1 MYSGLKKSALKALR
15 AMSSCFPIKKIRYT
29 ITTATA
35 NMYIQSSPLNS
46 DTVNSEIPLIQADDD
61 GMC

>member
-1 MYSGLKKSALKALR
+1 
-15 AMSSCFPIKKIRYT
+15 MSSCFPIKKIRYT

-61 GMC
+61 GMCWAQCIYTG